1 MDNDKN
7 PRARGRDLMGD
18 GYSYTSNT
26 LRSRARACED
36 FYGAAIAREVDAA
49 VDYALELTLGDT
61 NFRRAWCFYCLR
73 LGINTFLDQ
82 LESVMGCYRQ
92 GELRKPASAFHARLR
107 QMLNQ
112 VQGAN
117 GKGGAR

>member
-7 PRARGRDLMGD
+7 PRARVRDLMGD

-49 VDYALELTLGDT
+49 VDEPRGSCDTKTASPLT
-61 NFRRAWCFYCLR
+61 RRLTKLSCS
-73 LGINTFLDQ
+73 Q
-82 LESVMGCYRQ
+82 L
-92 GELRKPASAFHARLR
+92 A
-107 QMLNQ
+107 
-112 VQGAN
+112 
-117 GKGGAR
+117 

>member
-7 PRARGRDLMGD
+7 PRARVRDLMGD

-49 VDYALELTLGDT
+49 VD
-61 NFRRAWCFYCLR
+61 
-73 LGINTFLDQ
+73 
-82 LESVMGCYRQ
+82 
-92 GELRKPASAFHARLR
+92 
-107 QMLNQ
+107 
-112 VQGAN
+112 
-117 GKGGAR
+117 

>member
-7 PRARGRDLMGD
+7 PRARVRDLMGD

-49 VDYALELTLGDT
+49 VDEPRGASRGPRKRRSRGVYCGSCHTKTATTLT
-61 NFRRAWCFYCLR
+61 RR
-73 LGINTFLDQ
+73 TT
-82 LESVMGCYRQ
+82 
-92 GELRKPASAFHARLR
+92 K
-107 QMLNQ
+107 
-112 VQGAN
+112 
-117 GKGGAR
+117 

>member
-7 PRARGRDLMGD
+7 PRARVRDLMGD

-49 VDYALELTLGDT
+49 VDEPRGASRGPRKRSSRGIGLAADWSPRERQRT
-61 NFRRAWCFYCLR
+61 RASSA
-73 LGINTFLDQ
+73 
-82 LESVMGCYRQ
+82 SVAHAASTPAGSPAAAAT
-92 GELRKPASAFHARLR
+92 RKRLR
-107 QMLNQ
+107 
-112 VQGAN
+112 
-117 GKGGAR
+117 R